1 MAIEFPPTPW
11 SDIVRLQQQE
21 GRARAELLDRLLT
34 RYWDA
39 VHAYLRAVRPRLD
52 AEGARELRQQFF
64 AMLLERGDLD
74 RVAAAR
80 GSFRGFLKTA
90 IRHFTIDV
98 LRAERARPPAEPID
112 PDAVVAADA
121 DARGPE
127 AAFDEA
133 WSRQVLDEAVARL
146 GERLERSG
154 RGDAFAIFA
163 AYALDPGDETTYDE
177 VARRF
182 GVNEDAVRNRLREA
196 RHQLRRIVVQVVRE
210 YLAPDADP
218 EEEIRALLEP

>member
-133 WSRQVLDEAVARL
+133 WSRQVLDEAVAR
-146 GERLERSG
+146 
-154 RGDAFAIFA
+154 
-163 AYALDPGDETTYDE
+163 
-177 VARRF
+177 RF

>member
-1 MAIEFPPTPW
+1 VAIEFPPTPW

-133 WSRQVLDEAVARL
+133 WSRQVLDEAVAR
-146 GERLERSG
+146 
-154 RGDAFAIFA
+154 
-163 AYALDPGDETTYDE
+163 
-177 VARRF
+177 RF